1 MAYSKLAYIYDV
13 LMDDE
18 LYDHWQAFVEQFIKE
33 GRLLDLGCGTG
44 RMSKRFAN
52 ANFSVTGVDVSEDM
66 LAYAQSNTSG
76 IQYIQQD
83 IRELNGLHGF
93 DAVVSLCDVINYIT
107 SAKDLETV
115 FRNVQHC
122 LVDGG
127 YFIFDIHSL
136 KHFAEDMIGHTFSEI
151 YEDITYVWLCE
162 QGEEVG
168 SVEHDLTF
176 FLLDESTGQYQR
188 FDEQH
193 VQRTFAVDSY
203 VHLLEQTGFHLQG
216 IYGDFSLTKS
226 ENPEENE
233 RIFFV
238 CKKK

>member
-1 MAYSKLAYIYDV
+1 MVYSKLAYIYDM

-18 LYDHWQAFVEQFIKE
+18 LYDNWQAFVEQFIK
-33 GRLLDLGCGTG
+33 GGQLLDLGCGTG

-52 ANFSVTGVDVSEDM
+52 AHFSVTGVDLSEDM
-66 LAYAQSNTSG
+66 LAYAQSSSSG

-107 SAKDLETV
+107 STNDLETV
-115 FRNVQHC
+115 FRNVRHC

-176 FLLDESTGQYQR
+176 FLLDELTGQYQR

-193 VQRTFAVDSY
+193 VQRTFAVDTY
-203 VHLLEQTGFHLQG
+203 VQLLEQTGFDLQG
-216 IYGDFSLTKS
+216 IYGDFSVTEA

-238 CKKK
+238 CKKN